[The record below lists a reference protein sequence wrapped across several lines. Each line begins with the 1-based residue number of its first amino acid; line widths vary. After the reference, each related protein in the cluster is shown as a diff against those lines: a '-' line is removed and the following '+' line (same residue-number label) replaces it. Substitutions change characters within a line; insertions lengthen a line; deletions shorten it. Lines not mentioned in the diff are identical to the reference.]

1 MQTPTK
7 EQGAPQNPG
16 KPTPKRRKRGNS
28 RRTPDQPKPRQFS
41 SPGASLGLRCSL
53 GGDISAFGSCPP
65 PGCAAHPFRMAA
77 VLDGVPEDGVV
88 PHHHAAPFAMSS
100 MRLSAAASG
109 FRRISSHIALETWPV
124 WVVWLNLNL
133 GTFWS
138 TMETSRNGA
147 EGSTGGS
154 TPAAPSPSGCRGPPA
169 ARPTPAARWP
179 CRPGSGGGGCPS
191 PGTPVPL
198 TILAHVA
205 CPGLPFCLRDEF
217 PRGDGAQDQATL
229 HVRPED
235 MLHLHRIVLLPVVL
249 THHAVDVV
257 RRDGGVNDPGTQGR
271 RGPGPSA

>member
-1 MQTPTK
+1 
-7 EQGAPQNPG
+7 
-16 KPTPKRRKRGNS
+16 
-28 RRTPDQPKPRQFS
+28 
-41 SPGASLGLRCSL
+41 
-53 GGDISAFGSCPP
+53 
-65 PGCAAHPFRMAA
+65 MAA

-109 FRRISSHIALETWPV
+109 FRRISSQMALETWPV

-147 EGSTGGS
+147 PPGGS

-179 CRPGSGGGGCPS
+179 CRPGSGGGGCPLPRHASTPYNTCTCS
-191 PGTPVPL
+191 PP
-198 TILAHVA
+198 
-205 CPGLPFCLRDEF
+205 PGLPFCLRDEF
-217 PRGDGAQDQATL
+217 PQGDGAQDQATL

-235 MLHLHRIVLLPVVL
+235 MLRLHRIVLLPVVL

-257 RRDGGVNDPGTQGR
+257 RRDGGVNDPLIALWGGCQGHRHLSGTQGR

>member
-7 EQGAPQNPG
+7 QQGAPQNPG
-16 KPTPKRRKRGNS
+16 KSTPKRRKRGKKGDPGSRPEKGKPNKRGEP

-88 PHHHAAPFAMSS
+88 PFAMSS

-109 FRRISSHIALETWPV
+109 FRRISSQMALETWPV

-147 EGSTGGS
+147 EGST
-154 TPAAPSPSGCRGPPA
+154 
-169 ARPTPAARWP
+169 
-179 CRPGSGGGGCPS
+179 
-191 PGTPVPL
+191 
-198 TILAHVA
+198 
-205 CPGLPFCLRDEF
+205 
-217 PRGDGAQDQATL
+217 
-229 HVRPED
+229 
-235 MLHLHRIVLLPVVL
+235 
-249 THHAVDVV
+249 
-257 RRDGGVNDPGTQGR
+257 RR
-271 RGPGPSA
+271 

>member
-7 EQGAPQNPG
+7 QQGAKIPESQPRNGGNGG
-16 KPTPKRRKRGNS
+16 KKGTQGAAPKRKPNKRGEP

-77 VLDGVPEDGVV
+77 VLDGVPEHGVV

-109 FRRISSHIALETWPV
+109 FRRISSQMALETWPV

-147 EGSTGGS
+147 EGSTLQPLLH
-154 TPAAPSPSGCRGPPA
+154 PAVVEALRRLVQHQLQDGLAGPDLEEAGAPSPTRQY
-169 ARPTPAARWP
+169 
-179 CRPGSGGGGCPS
+179 
-191 PGTPVPL
+191 PL
-198 TILAHVA
+198 
-205 CPGLPFCLRDEF
+205 
-217 PRGDGAQDQATL
+217 Q
-229 HVRPED
+229 
-235 MLHLHRIVLLPVVL
+235 HLHM
-249 THHAVDVV
+249 
-257 RRDGGVNDPGTQGR
+257 
-271 RGPGPSA
+271 